1 MWSSQTVSKMSRPT
15 DVLTSIVE
23 HKRQE
28 IDVARKTVSIAEF
41 TEHIQSHGPKRGF
54 ENRLREHMAS
64 GRSGIIA
71 ECKKASPSKG
81 VIRRDYDVAQI
92 AGSYEGGGASCLS
105 VLTDQK
111 FFQGSADHLE
121 KAKKTCNLPVLRKDF
136 IIDKSQILES
146 HVMGADCILLI
157 VAILDL
163 AELQDFAAQAVEFN
177 MDVLVEVH
185 SEAEL
190 ELALQVSHGMLGI
203 NNRNLRTFETT
214 LETSIRLSR
223 LVPKDRL
230 VIAESG
236 IHSAEDIE
244 TLKSAGINAFLI
256 GESFMRASDPGTEL
270 ERIFQAERLTYESG
284 AVLR

>member
-1 MWSSQTVSKMSRPT
+1 
-15 DVLTSIVE
+15 
-23 HKRQE
+23 
-28 IDVARKTVSIAEF
+28 
-41 TEHIQSHGPKRGF
+41 
-54 ENRLREHMAS
+54 MAS

-81 VIRRDYDVAQI
+81 VIRPEYDVAQI
-92 AGSYEGGGASCLS
+92 ARSYEEGGASCLS

-111 FFQGSADHLE
+111 FFQGSADHLA

-136 IIDKSQILES
+136 IIDASQILES

-163 AELQDFAAQAVEFN
+163 VELQDFAAQAVALN

-185 SEAEL
+185 SEEEL

-230 VIAESG
+230 VVAESG

-244 TLKSAGINAFLI
+244 TLKSAGIDAFLI
-256 GESFMRASDPGTEL
+256 GESFMRASDPGAEL
-270 ERIFQAERLTYESG
+270 ERIFNVERLTFESG